1 MDRNDITRI
10 SELPD
15 NSSFNV
21 GRPGGQTNN
30 QTRTRQDFAQS
41 PTQYTPL
48 NVHQNQFGIPP
59 PTDTQLPTIS
69 VRGDGNQMYGQ
80 PGGPTGGPIGG
91 PMGPGMGGP
100 MGGQCPA
107 GGSGGFG
114 PGYPSES
121 QLPPMMN
128 RGVPQDTTAFQND
141 EYMIPNHV
149 PSAKLTHDY
158 LREYETKLEK
168 MSGDHQKQ
176 KHRED
181 LVVSTYDEFQ
191 TPILIGVMFFLFQL
205 PIINTFIFK
214 YLGFLKIH
222 NEDGNMNI
230 YGLML
235 KSLAFGLFY
244 FGFIKATTFI

>member
-10 SELPD
+10 SDLPD
-15 NSSFNV
+15 NSGF
-21 GRPGGQTNN
+21 RQGGQNN
-30 QTRTRQDFAQS
+30 NRRQDFGQS

-69 VRGDGNQMYGQ
+69 VRGDNQMNYGS
-80 PGGPTGGPIGG
+80 G
-91 PMGPGMGGP
+91 PMDQGTF
-100 MGGQCPA
+100 
-107 GGSGGFG
+107 GSGTGSLGGTSGFSG
-114 PGYPSES
+114 EPQYPS
-121 QLPPMMN
+121 LPPMPN
-128 RGVPQDTTAFQND
+128 RGIPQDTTAFQND

-149 PSAKLTHDY
+149 PNTKLTNDY
-158 LREYETKLEK
+158 LRDYETRLEK
-168 MSGDHQKQ
+168 MSEEHQKQ

-205 PIINTFIFK
+205 PIINMLIFK

-222 NEDGNMNI
+222 NEDGNMNL
-230 YGLML
+230 YGIML
-235 KSLAFGLFY
+235 KSMMFGLFY

>member
-30 QTRTRQDFAQS
+30 QTRNRQDFAQS

-80 PGGPTGGPIGG
+80 GPIGPIGG
-91 PMGPGMGGP
+91 QGPTDPMGRP
-100 MGGQCPA
+100 MGPA

-128 RGVPQDTTAFQND
+128 RGIPQDTTAFQND

-158 LREYETKLEK
+158 LRDYETKLEK

>member
-10 SELPD
+10 SDLPD
-15 NSSFNV
+15 NSGF
-21 GRPGGQTNN
+21 RQGGQNN
-30 QTRTRQDFAQS
+30 SQTRSRQDFGQS

-69 VRGDGNQMYGQ
+69 VRGDNQMNYGS
-80 PGGPTGGPIGG
+80 G
-91 PMGPGMGGP
+91 PMDQGTLGPSHLGGT
-100 MGGQCPA
+100 
-107 GGSGGFG
+107 SGFSGE
-114 PGYPSES
+114 PQYPS
-121 QLPPMMN
+121 LPTMPN
-128 RGVPQDTTAFQND
+128 RGISQDTTAFQND
-141 EYMIPNHV
+141 EYMIPNHI
-149 PSAKLTHDY
+149 PNTKLTNDY
-158 LREYETKLEK
+158 LRDYETRLEK
-168 MSGDHQKQ
+168 MSEEHQKQ

-205 PIINTFIFK
+205 PIINMLIFK

-222 NEDGNMNI
+222 NEDGNMNL

-235 KSLAFGLFY
+235 KSMMFGLFY
-244 FGFIKATTFI
+244 FGFIKVTTFI

>member
-10 SELPD
+10 SDLPD
-15 NSSFNV
+15 NRGF
-21 GRPGGQTNN
+21 RQGGQNNN
-30 QTRTRQDFAQS
+30 QTRSRQDFGQS

-69 VRGDGNQMYGQ
+69 VRGDNQMNYS
-80 PGGPTGGPIGG
+80 GG
-91 PMGPGMGGP
+91 PMDQVSGSLGSIGSL
-100 MGGQCPA
+100 
-107 GGSGGFG
+107 GSGSIGSLGGTSGFSG
-114 PGYPSES
+114 EPQYPS
-121 QLPPMMN
+121 LPPMPN
-128 RGVPQDTTAFQND
+128 RGIPQDTTAFQND

-149 PSAKLTHDY
+149 PNTKLTNDY
-158 LREYETKLEK
+158 LRDYETRLEK
-168 MSGDHQKQ
+168 MSGEHQKQ

-181 LVVSTYDEFQ
+181 LVISTYDEFQ

-205 PIINTFIFK
+205 PIINMLIFK

-222 NEDGNMNI
+222 NEDGNMNL

-235 KSLAFGLFY
+235 KSVMFGLFY
-244 FGFIKATTFI
+244 FGFIKVTTFI

>member
-10 SELPD
+10 SDLPD
-15 NSSFNV
+15 NSGF
-21 GRPGGQTNN
+21 RQGGQNNN
-30 QTRTRQDFAQS
+30 QTRSRQDFGQS

-69 VRGDGNQMYGQ
+69 VRGDNQMNYS
-80 PGGPTGGPIGG
+80 GG
-91 PMGPGMGGP
+91 PMDQVSGSLGSIGSL
-100 MGGQCPA
+100 
-107 GGSGGFG
+107 GSGSIGSLGGTSGFSG
-114 PGYPSES
+114 EPQYPS
-121 QLPPMMN
+121 LPPMPN
-128 RGVPQDTTAFQND
+128 RGIPQDTTAFQND

-149 PSAKLTHDY
+149 PNTKLTNDY
-158 LREYETKLEK
+158 LRDYETRLEK
-168 MSGDHQKQ
+168 MSGEHQKQ

-181 LVVSTYDEFQ
+181 LVISTYDEFQ

-205 PIINTFIFK
+205 PIINMLIFK

-222 NEDGNMNI
+222 NEDGNMNL

-235 KSLAFGLFY
+235 KSVMFGLFY
-244 FGFIKATTFI
+244 FGFIKVTTFI

>member
-10 SELPD
+10 SDLPD
-15 NSSFNV
+15 NSGF
-21 GRPGGQTNN
+21 RQGGQNN
-30 QTRTRQDFAQS
+30 SQTRSRQDFGQS

-69 VRGDGNQMYGQ
+69 VRGDNQLNYSS
-80 PGGPTGGPIGG
+80 G
-91 PMGPGMGGP
+91 PMDQGTLGPSHL
-100 MGGQCPA
+100 
-107 GGSGGFG
+107 GSGSLGSGTGSLGGTSGFSG
-114 PGYPSES
+114 EPQYPS
-121 QLPPMMN
+121 LHPMPN
-128 RGVPQDTTAFQND
+128 RGIPQDTTAFQND
-141 EYMIPNHV
+141 EYMIPNHI
-149 PSAKLTHDY
+149 PNTKLTNDY
-158 LREYETKLEK
+158 LRDYETRLEK
-168 MSGDHQKQ
+168 MSEEHQKQ

-205 PIINTFIFK
+205 PIINMLIFK

-222 NEDGNMNI
+222 NEDGNMNL

-235 KSLAFGLFY
+235 KSVMFGLFY
-244 FGFIKATTFI
+244 FGFIKVTTFI

>member
-10 SELPD
+10 SDLPD
-15 NSSFNV
+15 NSGF
-21 GRPGGQTNN
+21 RQGGQNN
-30 QTRTRQDFAQS
+30 NRRQDFGQS

-69 VRGDGNQMYGQ
+69 VRGDNQMNYGS
-80 PGGPTGGPIGG
+80 GPTDQGTL
-91 PMGPGMGGP
+91 
-100 MGGQCPA
+100 
-107 GGSGGFG
+107 GSGTGFLG
-114 PGYPSES
+114 SGSLGSLGGTSGFSGEPQYPS
-121 QLPPMMN
+121 LPPMPN
-128 RGVPQDTTAFQND
+128 RGIPQDTTAFQND

-149 PSAKLTHDY
+149 PNTKLTNDY
-158 LREYETKLEK
+158 LRDYETRLEK
-168 MSGDHQKQ
+168 MSEEHQKQ

-205 PIINTFIFK
+205 PIINMLIFK

-222 NEDGNMNI
+222 NEDGNMNL

-235 KSLAFGLFY
+235 KSMMFGLFY

>member
-10 SELPD
+10 SDLPD
-15 NSSFNV
+15 NSGF
-21 GRPGGQTNN
+21 RQGGQNN
-30 QTRTRQDFAQS
+30 SQTRSRQDFGQS

-69 VRGDGNQMYGQ
+69 VRGDNQMNYG
-80 PGGPTGGPIGG
+80 GG
-91 PMGPGMGGP
+91 PMDQGPFGP
-100 MGGQCPA
+100 L
-107 GGSGGFG
+107 GSGSLGSGTGSLGSGSLGGTSGFSG
-114 PGYPSES
+114 EPQYPS
-121 QLPPMMN
+121 LPPMPN
-128 RGVPQDTTAFQND
+128 RGIPQDTTAFQND

-149 PSAKLTHDY
+149 PNTKLTNDY
-158 LREYETKLEK
+158 LRDYETRLEK
-168 MSGDHQKQ
+168 MSEEHQKQ

-205 PIINTFIFK
+205 PIINMLIFK

-222 NEDGNMNI
+222 NEDGNMNL
-230 YGLML
+230 YGIML
-235 KSLAFGLFY
+235 KSVMFGLFY
-244 FGFIKATTFI
+244 FGFIKVTTFI

>member
-10 SELPD
+10 SDLPD
-15 NSSFNV
+15 NSGF
-21 GRPGGQTNN
+21 RQGGQNNN
-30 QTRTRQDFAQS
+30 QTRSRQDFGQS

-69 VRGDGNQMYGQ
+69 VRGDNQMNYGS
-80 PGGPTGGPIGG
+80 G
-91 PMGPGMGGP
+91 PMDQVSGSL
-100 MGGQCPA
+100 
-107 GGSGGFG
+107 GSGSLGGTSGFSG
-114 PGYPSES
+114 EPQYPS
-121 QLPPMMN
+121 LPPMPN
-128 RGVPQDTTAFQND
+128 RGIPQDTTAFQND

-149 PSAKLTHDY
+149 PNTKLTNDY
-158 LREYETKLEK
+158 LRDYETRLEK
-168 MSGDHQKQ
+168 MSEEHQKQ

-205 PIINTFIFK
+205 PIINMLIFK

-222 NEDGNMNI
+222 NEDGNMNL

-235 KSLAFGLFY
+235 KSVMFGLFY
-244 FGFIKATTFI
+244 FGFIKVTTFI

>member
-10 SELPD
+10 SDLPD
-15 NSSFNV
+15 NSGF
-21 GRPGGQTNN
+21 RQGGQNNN
-30 QTRTRQDFAQS
+30 QTRSRQDFGQS

-69 VRGDGNQMYGQ
+69 VRGDNQMNYG
-80 PGGPTGGPIGG
+80 GG
-91 PMGPGMGGP
+91 PMDQGTL
-100 MGGQCPA
+100 
-107 GGSGGFG
+107 GSGSLGSLGPSHLGGTSGFSG
-114 PGYPSES
+114 EPQYPS
-121 QLPPMMN
+121 LPPMPN
-128 RGVPQDTTAFQND
+128 RGIPQDTTAFQND

-149 PSAKLTHDY
+149 PNTKLTNDY
-158 LREYETKLEK
+158 LRDYETRLEK
-168 MSGDHQKQ
+168 MSGEHQKQ

-205 PIINTFIFK
+205 PIINMLIFK

-222 NEDGNMNI
+222 NEDGNMNL

-235 KSLAFGLFY
+235 KSVMFGLFY

>member
-10 SELPD
+10 SDLPD
-15 NSSFNV
+15 NSGF
-21 GRPGGQTNN
+21 RQGGQNN
-30 QTRTRQDFAQS
+30 SQTRSRQDFGQS

-69 VRGDGNQMYGQ
+69 VRGDNQMNYG
-80 PGGPTGGPIGG
+80 GG
-91 PMGPGMGGP
+91 PMDQGPFGP
-100 MGGQCPA
+100 L
-107 GGSGGFG
+107 GSGSLGSGTGSLGSGSLGGTSGFSG
-114 PGYPSES
+114 EPQYPS
-121 QLPPMMN
+121 LPPMPN
-128 RGVPQDTTAFQND
+128 RGIPQDTTAFQND

-149 PSAKLTHDY
+149 PNTKLTNDY
-158 LREYETKLEK
+158 LRDYETRLEK
-168 MSGDHQKQ
+168 MSEEHQKQ

-205 PIINTFIFK
+205 PIINMLIFK

-222 NEDGNMNI
+222 NEDGNMNL

-235 KSLAFGLFY
+235 KSVMFGLFY
-244 FGFIKATTFI
+244 FGFIKVTTFI

>member
-10 SELPD
+10 SDLPD
-15 NSSFNV
+15 NSGF
-21 GRPGGQTNN
+21 RQGGQNNN
-30 QTRTRQDFAQS
+30 QTRSRQDFGQS

-69 VRGDGNQMYGQ
+69 VRGDNQMNYG
-80 PGGPTGGPIGG
+80 GG
-91 PMGPGMGGP
+91 PMDQGSLGSLGPSSLGSLGGT
-100 MGGQCPA
+100 
-107 GGSGGFG
+107 SGFSGE
-114 PGYPSES
+114 PQYPS
-121 QLPPMMN
+121 LPPMPN
-128 RGVPQDTTAFQND
+128 RGIPQDTTAFQND

-149 PSAKLTHDY
+149 PNTKLTNDY
-158 LREYETKLEK
+158 LRDYETRLEK
-168 MSGDHQKQ
+168 MSGEHQKQ

-181 LVVSTYDEFQ
+181 LVISTYDEFQ

-205 PIINTFIFK
+205 PIINMLIFK

-222 NEDGNMNI
+222 NEDGNMNL

-235 KSLAFGLFY
+235 KSVMFGLFY
-244 FGFIKATTFI
+244 FGFIKVTTFI

>member
-10 SELPD
+10 SDLPD
-15 NSSFNV
+15 NSGF
-21 GRPGGQTNN
+21 RQGGQNN
-30 QTRTRQDFAQS
+30 SQTRSRQDFGQS

-69 VRGDGNQMYGQ
+69 VRGDNQMNYGS
-80 PGGPTGGPIGG
+80 G
-91 PMGPGMGGP
+91 PMDQGTLGPSHLGGT
-100 MGGQCPA
+100 
-107 GGSGGFG
+107 SGFSGE
-114 PGYPSES
+114 PQYPS
-121 QLPPMMN
+121 LPPMPN
-128 RGVPQDTTAFQND
+128 RGIPQDTTAFQND

-149 PSAKLTHDY
+149 PNTKLTNDY
-158 LREYETKLEK
+158 LRDYETRLEK
-168 MSGDHQKQ
+168 MSEEHQKQ

-205 PIINTFIFK
+205 PIINMLIFK

-222 NEDGNMNI
+222 NEDGNMNL

-235 KSLAFGLFY
+235 KSMMFGLFY
-244 FGFIKATTFI
+244 FGFIKVTTFI

>member
-10 SELPD
+10 SDLPD
-15 NSSFNV
+15 NSGF
-21 GRPGGQTNN
+21 RQGGQNN
-30 QTRTRQDFAQS
+30 SQTRSRQDFGQS

-69 VRGDGNQMYGQ
+69 VRGDNQMNYSS
-80 PGGPTGGPIGG
+80 G
-91 PMGPGMGGP
+91 PMDQGTL
-100 MGGQCPA
+100 
-107 GGSGGFG
+107 GSGSLGGTSGFSG
-114 PGYPSES
+114 EPQYPS
-121 QLPPMMN
+121 LHPMPN
-128 RGVPQDTTAFQND
+128 RGIPQDTTAFQND
-141 EYMIPNHV
+141 EYMIPNHI
-149 PSAKLTHDY
+149 PNTKLTNDY
-158 LREYETKLEK
+158 LRDYETRLEK
-168 MSGDHQKQ
+168 MSEEHQKQ

-205 PIINTFIFK
+205 PIINMLIFK

-222 NEDGNMNI
+222 NEDGNMNL

-235 KSLAFGLFY
+235 KSVMFGLFY
-244 FGFIKATTFI
+244 FGFIKVTTFI

>member
-10 SELPD
+10 SDLPD
-15 NSSFNV
+15 NSGF
-21 GRPGGQTNN
+21 RQGGQNN
-30 QTRTRQDFAQS
+30 SQTRSRQDFGQS

-69 VRGDGNQMYGQ
+69 VRGDNQMNYG
-80 PGGPTGGPIGG
+80 GG
-91 PMGPGMGGP
+91 PMDQGTLGPSHL
-100 MGGQCPA
+100 
-107 GGSGGFG
+107 GSGTGSLGGTSGFSG
-114 PGYPSES
+114 EPQYPS
-121 QLPPMMN
+121 LPPMPN
-128 RGVPQDTTAFQND
+128 RGIPQDTTAFQND

-149 PSAKLTHDY
+149 PNTKLTNDY
-158 LREYETKLEK
+158 LRDYETRLEK
-168 MSGDHQKQ
+168 MSEEHQKQ

-205 PIINTFIFK
+205 PIINKLIFK

-222 NEDGNMNI
+222 NEDGNMNL

-235 KSLAFGLFY
+235 KSVMFGLFY
-244 FGFIKATTFI
+244 FGFIKVTTFI

>member
-10 SELPD
+10 SDLPD
-15 NSSFNV
+15 NSGF
-21 GRPGGQTNN
+21 RQGGQNN
-30 QTRTRQDFAQS
+30 SQTRSRQDFGQS

-69 VRGDGNQMYGQ
+69 VRGDNQMNYG
-80 PGGPTGGPIGG
+80 GG
-91 PMGPGMGGP
+91 PMDQGTLGPSHL
-100 MGGQCPA
+100 
-107 GGSGGFG
+107 GSGTGSLGGTSGFSG
-114 PGYPSES
+114 EPQYPS
-121 QLPPMMN
+121 LPPMPN
-128 RGVPQDTTAFQND
+128 RGIPQDTTAFQND

-149 PSAKLTHDY
+149 PNTKLTNDY
-158 LREYETKLEK
+158 LRDYETRLEK
-168 MSGDHQKQ
+168 MSEEHQKQ

-205 PIINTFIFK
+205 PIINMLIFK

-222 NEDGNMNI
+222 NEDGNMNL

-235 KSLAFGLFY
+235 KSVMFGLFY
-244 FGFIKATTFI
+244 FGFIKVTTFI

>member
-10 SELPD
+10 SDLPD
-15 NSSFNV
+15 NSGF
-21 GRPGGQTNN
+21 RQGGQNNN
-30 QTRTRQDFAQS
+30 QTRSRQDFGQS

-69 VRGDGNQMYGQ
+69 VRGDNQMNYG
-80 PGGPTGGPIGG
+80 GG
-91 PMGPGMGGP
+91 PMDQGSLGPSSLGSLGGT
-100 MGGQCPA
+100 
-107 GGSGGFG
+107 SGFSGE
-114 PGYPSES
+114 PQYPS
-121 QLPPMMN
+121 LPPMPN
-128 RGVPQDTTAFQND
+128 RGIPQDTTAFQND

-149 PSAKLTHDY
+149 PNTKLTNDY
-158 LREYETKLEK
+158 LRDYETRLEK
-168 MSGDHQKQ
+168 MSGEHQKQ

-181 LVVSTYDEFQ
+181 LVISTYDEFQ

-205 PIINTFIFK
+205 PIINMLIFK

-222 NEDGNMNI
+222 NEDGNMNL

-235 KSLAFGLFY
+235 KSVMFGLFY
-244 FGFIKATTFI
+244 FGFIKVTTFI

>member
-10 SELPD
+10 SDLPD
-15 NSSFNV
+15 NSGF
-21 GRPGGQTNN
+21 RQGGQNNN
-30 QTRTRQDFAQS
+30 QTRSRQDFGQS

-69 VRGDGNQMYGQ
+69 VRGDNQMNYG
-80 PGGPTGGPIGG
+80 GG
-91 PMGPGMGGP
+91 PMDQGSL
-100 MGGQCPA
+100 
-107 GGSGGFG
+107 GSGSLGSLGPSHLGGTSGFSG
-114 PGYPSES
+114 EPQYPS
-121 QLPPMMN
+121 LPPMPN
-128 RGVPQDTTAFQND
+128 RGIPQDTTAFQND

-149 PSAKLTHDY
+149 PNTKLTNDY
-158 LREYETKLEK
+158 LRDYETRLEK
-168 MSGDHQKQ
+168 MSGEHQKQ

-205 PIINTFIFK
+205 PIINMLIFK

-222 NEDGNMNI
+222 NEDGNMNL

-235 KSLAFGLFY
+235 KSVMFGLFY
-244 FGFIKATTFI
+244 FGFIKVTTFI